1 MVLLWVKTLTQP
13 FGIVNILTPNN
24 LFMFPESDYERI
36 YTGSLINIQ
45 YIQTL
50 LEESGIHSI
59 TRDDMTSGMLAGFGG
74 GVPNHIQLFV
84 KKQDIDT
91 ALPIIEK
98 SLS

>member
-1 MVLLWVKTLTQP
+1 
-13 FGIVNILTPNN
+13 
-24 LFMFPESDYERI
+24 MFAESDYERV

-45 YIQTL
+45 YIKTL

-59 TRDDMTSGMLAGFGG
+59 VRDDMRSGMLAGFGG

-84 KKQDIDT
+84 KKEDLET
-91 ALPIIEK
+91 AVPIIEK